1 MKFGVLVF
9 PGSNCDH
16 DTFNVIAEIAR
27 QPVTFLWHDSE
38 DLQNVDAVLV
48 PGGFAYGDYLRTGAI
63 ARFSPVMGAVK
74 KFAAGGGL
82 VLGICNGFQILTEAG
97 LLPGALMRNAGL
109 KYICK
114 QVHLRTETNNS
125 PFTST
130 LTKGEVLQIPIG
142 HMEGNYF
149 CTPGEFRRLESED
162 RIAFRYATPQG
173 AITAEAN
180 PNGSL
185 SNIAGILNEG
195 RNVLGMMPHP
205 DRSSEKILGS
215 ADGWKIFQSMVGALA
230 TK

>member
-16 DTFNVIAEIAR
+16 DTYNVIAEIAH
-27 QPVTFLWHDSE
+27 QPVTFLWHASH
-38 DLQNVDAVLV
+38 DLEGCDAVLV

-63 ARFSPVMGAVK
+63 ARFSPVMQSVK
-74 KFAAGGGL
+74 RFADGGGL

-114 QVHLRTETNNS
+114 QVHLRVETTDS
-125 PFTST
+125 PFTNQ
-130 LTKGEVLQIPIG
+130 LVKGEVLQIPIG

-149 CTPGEFRRLESED
+149 CTPDDLHALEAED
-162 RIAFRYATPQG
+162 RIAFRYATPAG
-173 AITAEAN
+173 EISAEAN

-185 SNIAGILNEG
+185 QNIAGILNAQ

-205 DRSSEKILGS
+205 DRSSEKLLGS
-215 ADGWKIFQSMVGALA
+215 SDGWKIFASMIEALA